1 MAWHGLFSDQRAKLI
16 SGIKKSSNLR
26 VQITPSQFG
35 SEPRNFIRFVHGW
48 SRSVLQFRTQ
58 GRRALEMGPDEAQHE
73 RGQLPLVPGEPVVGL
88 GDDAQ
93 LVVGDV
99 RSEPPGV
106 LRRDDLV
113 FGAVDRENPAHRY
126 QKRVSVK
133 ERKREQMPVG

>member
-1 MAWHGLFSDQRAKLI
+1 
-16 SGIKKSSNLR
+16 
-26 VQITPSQFG
+26 
-35 SEPRNFIRFVHGW
+35 
-48 SRSVLQFRTQ
+48 
-58 GRRALEMGPDEAQHE
+58 MGPEEAQHE